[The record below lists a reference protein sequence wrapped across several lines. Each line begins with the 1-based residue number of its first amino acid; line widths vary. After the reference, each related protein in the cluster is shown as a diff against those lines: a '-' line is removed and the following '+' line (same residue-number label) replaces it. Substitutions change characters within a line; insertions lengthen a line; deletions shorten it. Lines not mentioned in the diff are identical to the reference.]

1 VTAGDRKWEPPASSV
16 GKMAVYGGE
25 QEEAAVRSFLNIF
38 GKTDWRFKKL
48 TRDPALH
55 RVDEG

>member
-1 VTAGDRKWEPPASSV
+1 
-16 GKMAVYGGE
+16 MAVYGGE